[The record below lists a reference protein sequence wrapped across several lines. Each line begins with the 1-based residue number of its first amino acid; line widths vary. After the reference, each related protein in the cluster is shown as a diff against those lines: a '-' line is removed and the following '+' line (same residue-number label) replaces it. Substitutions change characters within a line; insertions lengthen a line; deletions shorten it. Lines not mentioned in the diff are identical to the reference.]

1 MSEDRLRQLFKR
13 VSSKLEVGEYY
24 SRRNL
29 DEVFETGETFSRSRE
44 GLVPFGSLN
53 IALFCT
59 LDKSNKPPGFSY
71 HDFFEG
77 TRFHWDS
84 QNNQHIK
91 TPTIQNM
98 VASRWQILLF
108 CRVREKIRSKTQPFV
123 YCGRLAYSTHDAD
136 TSRPVHIIFDALDY
150 QINPNLPLKR
160 IYQWTPN
167 TDDQFEAR
175 PTERAI
181 EQRNVRSGR
190 YQADAQK
197 RKLVEMHAMRVAT
210 TYYEEKGFE
219 VTDVSATHSYD
230 LICTSDTEDRLVE
243 VKGLQGG
250 PSTVQLT
257 ANEVMNARD
266 SETTTDLFV
275 VHGIRFLND
284 KETQP
289 DSGLV
294 IRYEDWEPDDIDL
307 VATQFTYRLLT
318 R

>member
-1 MSEDRLRQLFKR
+1 MRSLRQVKHFR
-13 VSSKLEVGEYY
+13 VEG
-24 SRRNL
+24 
-29 DEVFETGETFSRSRE
+29 RS
-44 GLVPFGSLN
+44 GSFGSLN

-77 TRFHWDS
+77 TRHWDS
-84 QNNQHIK
+84 QNNQHIE

-98 VASRWQILLF
+98 AVRGGRYLF
-108 CRVREKIRSKTQPFV
+108 CRVRERYAVRRNHFSIGAAGF
-123 YCGRLAYSTHDAD
+123 STHDAD

-175 PTERAI
+175 PTEKAI

-210 TYYEEKGFE
+210 TYYEEQGFE